1 MVTICSWYLLK
12 RPLSTQFVHYRTP
25 SSLSISHPVIS
36 RWSWAGRVFSRFI
49 PTIILSGSSAQ
60 YLLAHAKSS
69 RHHLGREC
77 LPSEPGVAC
86 QISQGSRSCRTVE
99 VQSRAPFQGLLPR
112 AAAVTRQML
121 AAAPLQDQVR
131 ALAKTQTSASFQ
143 EEKYELASNRKIC
156 HLELSFSSV
165 EWPVLVNAVG

>member
-1 MVTICSWYLLK
+1 MLK
-12 RPLSTQFVHYRTP
+12 AQDTTWGGSACPQNLV
-25 SSLSISHPVIS
+25 LPVKSPRGPEAAEPWKS
-36 RWSWAGRVFSRFI
+36 RAGR
-49 PTIILSGSSAQ
+49 P
-60 YLLAHAKSS
+60 
-69 RHHLGREC
+69 
-77 LPSEPGVAC
+77 
-86 QISQGSRSCRTVE
+86 
-99 VQSRAPFQGLLPR
+99 SRACAVRGPR

-143 EEKYELASNRKIC
+143 DEKYELASNRKIC

>member
-1 MVTICSWYLLK
+1 MLK
-12 RPLSTQFVHYRTP
+12 AQDTTWGGSACPQNLVLPAKSPRGPEAAEP
-25 SSLSISHPVIS
+25 WKS
-36 RWSWAGRVFSRFI
+36 RAGR
-49 PTIILSGSSAQ
+49 P
-60 YLLAHAKSS
+60 
-69 RHHLGREC
+69 
-77 LPSEPGVAC
+77 
-86 QISQGSRSCRTVE
+86 
-99 VQSRAPFQGLLPR
+99 SRACAVRGPR